1 MTVFL
6 TNSFSPS
13 MLKLQIHTKIEVEF
27 EEIDSEDFCK
37 MIKSTNDVI
46 NAIGHQ
52 STVNLINTL
61 CFTQF
66 QMNRISVTAD
76 KGDIIIALI
85 LTVRLE
91 EGRILKDDEIKQ
103 LLEQG
108 KIKFVKVSVL

>member
-6 TNSFSPS
+6 TNGFSPS
-13 MLKLQIHTKIEVEF
+13 MLKLEMHNKIKVEF
-27 EEIDSEDFCK
+27 EEINKEDFCK
-37 MIKSTNDVI
+37 MIKSANDIV

-52 STVNLINTL
+52 STVNLVNAL
-61 CFTQF
+61 CSTQF
-66 QMNRISVTAD
+66 QMNRSSIIIN
-76 KGDIIIALI
+76 KGDVIVALI

-108 KIKFVKVSVL
+108 KIKFVKIDVL